1 MVLAEVG
8 LGAFPPGA
16 HEPVIQTGADGGA
29 YQRNHAT
36 RPLLNH
42 LSAGARGD
50 TLDDAWDELV
60 DNFFLQ
66 KFAAD
71 IDSGRA
77 GGGDPEFGDFAIGVE
92 LKTVNQAQLL
102 NRAHG
107 DGGKDAEIGDD
118 GDQPA
123 KAEAGALNGCESHS
137 AVNYIV
143 GHRVEFAYLERIY
156 SVIAA
161 DGHPVSSSELYQE
174 SCRINLNR
182 GVGARQARD
191 QRLFGASAQPRFGFR
206 IGHCIN
212 HSAARRRMP
221 SGHSSPCASITV
233 TPKNIMSTGKLQI
246 VPLGGLGEFGMNC
259 MAVRWGDDIIVID
272 AGLMFPEA
280 ELLGVDIVVPDISYL
295 IENRQ
300 RVRGIILTHGHEDHI
315 GALPWIL
322 SELKVPVWGTEF
334 TLAYVEDKLDE
345 HGLLEDADLREMH
358 AGERFKA
365 GVFTVHPIRV
375 THSLVDCVALA
386 IHTPLGVIIHT
397 GDFKV
402 DPTPT
407 DNHLFDLHS
416 FAEYGKQGVLALF
429 QDSTNVERKGYTPS
443 ERAVRRKFDEVFA
456 HTQRRLFISCF
467 SSSIHRIRLAVELA
481 HQHGRKVA
489 FVGRSMNNSAE
500 IAEDLGY
507 LEIPDGLVIN
517 PGEMKNFPP
526 EKVCVMISGTQGE
539 PMSALSR
546 AAVDNHKH
554 AKIEKGDTVVLSSR
568 IIPGNEK
575 TIYRMIDHLFR
586 REAHVIYEDSTSPP
600 IHVSGHASQEE
611 LKLIINLVKPKYF
624 IPVHGEYRQLK
635 LHAEM
640 AGAMHS
646 SVGKVML
653 IESGD
658 ILEFDEHNA
667 RKAGRVNV
675 GRVCID
681 SGSRTDVVEDLIIKD
696 RRHLS
701 EDGIVLPIIAIN
713 KLTGRV
719 ETAPEIVTRGFN
731 PGEDGL
737 LDGARRIVEDTLAH
751 SSEEEKADYGVIKEK
766 IRADLK
772 RYISRQTQK
781 RPLIMPVILEI

>member
-1 MVLAEVG
+1 
-8 LGAFPPGA
+8 
-16 HEPVIQTGADGGA
+16 
-29 YQRNHAT
+29 
-36 RPLLNH
+36 
-42 LSAGARGD
+42 
-50 TLDDAWDELV
+50 
-60 DNFFLQ
+60 
-66 KFAAD
+66 
-71 IDSGRA
+71 
-77 GGGDPEFGDFAIGVE
+77 
-92 LKTVNQAQLL
+92 
-102 NRAHG
+102 
-107 DGGKDAEIGDD
+107 
-118 GDQPA
+118 
-123 KAEAGALNGCESHS
+123 
-137 AVNYIV
+137 
-143 GHRVEFAYLERIY
+143 
-156 SVIAA
+156 
-161 DGHPVSSSELYQE
+161 
-174 SCRINLNR
+174 
-182 GVGARQARD
+182 
-191 QRLFGASAQPRFGFR
+191 
-206 IGHCIN
+206 
-212 HSAARRRMP
+212 
-221 SGHSSPCASITV
+221 
-233 TPKNIMSTGKLQI
+233 

-259 MAVRWGDDIIVID
+259 MAMRWGDDIIVID

-300 RVRGIILTHGHEDHI
+300 RVRAIVLTHGHEDHI

-322 SELKVPVWGTEF
+322 SELNVPVWGTEF
-334 TLAYVEDKLDE
+334 TLAYVEDKLEE
-345 HGLLEDADLREMH
+345 HGLLENAELHEIRTN
-358 AGERFKA
+358 ERFKA
-365 GVFTVHPIRV
+365 GPFTIHPIHV
-375 THSLVDCVALA
+375 THSLVDCVSLA
-386 IHTPLGVIIHT
+386 IHTPLGVVIHT

-407 DNHLFDLHS
+407 DNKMFDLHS
-416 FAEYGKQGVLALF
+416 FAEYGKEGVLALF

-456 HTQRRLFISCF
+456 RTERRLFISCF
-467 SSSIHRIRLAVELA
+467 SSSIHRIKLAVELA
-481 HQHGRKVA
+481 WEHGRKVA
-489 FVGRSMNNSAE
+489 FIGRSMTSSSE

-507 LEIPDGLVIN
+507 IEIPEGLLIH
-517 PGEMKNFPP
+517 PGEMKNYPP

-575 TIYRMIDHLFR
+575 AIYRMIDHLFR
-586 REAHVIYEDSTSPP
+586 RQAHVIYEDGSSPP
-600 IHVSGHASQEE
+600 IHVSGHGSQEE

-624 IPVHGEYRQLK
+624 IPIHGEYRQLK

-640 AGAMHS
+640 AAAMHS
-646 SVGKVML
+646 SVGSVML

-658 ILEFDEHNA
+658 TLEFDELGA

-713 KLTGRV
+713 KLSGRV
-719 ETAPEIVTRGFN
+719 ETPPEIVTRGFAA
-731 PGEDGL
+731 GEDGFV
-737 LDGARRIVEDTLAH
+737 DGARQLVMQTLE
-751 SSEEEKADYGVIKEK
+751 SSSAEEKADYGVIKEK

-772 RYISRQTQK
+772 RYISKQTQK

>member
-1 MVLAEVG
+1 
-8 LGAFPPGA
+8 
-16 HEPVIQTGADGGA
+16 
-29 YQRNHAT
+29 
-36 RPLLNH
+36 
-42 LSAGARGD
+42 
-50 TLDDAWDELV
+50 
-60 DNFFLQ
+60 
-66 KFAAD
+66 
-71 IDSGRA
+71 
-77 GGGDPEFGDFAIGVE
+77 
-92 LKTVNQAQLL
+92 
-102 NRAHG
+102 
-107 DGGKDAEIGDD
+107 
-118 GDQPA
+118 
-123 KAEAGALNGCESHS
+123 
-137 AVNYIV
+137 
-143 GHRVEFAYLERIY
+143 
-156 SVIAA
+156 
-161 DGHPVSSSELYQE
+161 
-174 SCRINLNR
+174 
-182 GVGARQARD
+182 
-191 QRLFGASAQPRFGFR
+191 
-206 IGHCIN
+206 
-212 HSAARRRMP
+212 MP
-221 SGHSSPCASITV
+221 
-233 TPKNIMSTGKLQI
+233 TGKLQVI
-246 VPLGGLGEFGMNC
+246 PLGGLGEFGMNC

-272 AGLMFPEA
+272 GGLMFPEA

-295 IENRQ
+295 TENRSK
-300 RVRGIILTHGHEDHI
+300 VRGIILTHGHEDHI

-322 SELKVPVWGTEF
+322 SELNVPVWGTEF

-345 HGLLEDADLREMH
+345 HGLLDDAVINEMRPN
-358 AGERFKA
+358 ERFKLGA
-365 GVFTVHPIRV
+365 FTIHPIQV

-386 IHTPLGVIIHT
+386 IHCPLGVIIHT

-407 DNHLFDLHS
+407 DNKLFDLHT

-456 HTQRRLFISCF
+456 HTKRRLFISCF
-467 SSSIHRIRLAVELA
+467 SSSIHRINLAVQLA
-481 HQHGRKVA
+481 HEHGRKVA
-489 FVGRSMNNSAE
+489 FIGRSMNNSAE

-507 LEIPDGLVIN
+507 IEVPEGLVIN

-526 EKVCVMISGTQGE
+526 EKVCVLISGTQGE

-586 REAHVIYEDSTSPP
+586 REAHVIYEDGTSPP

-611 LKLIINLVKPKYF
+611 LKLIINLVKPRYF
-624 IPVHGEYRQLK
+624 IPIHGEYRQLK

-640 AGAMHS
+640 AAAMRS

-658 ILEFDEHNA
+658 TLEFDELGA
-667 RKAGRVNV
+667 RKTARVKV

-681 SGSRTDVVEDLIIKD
+681 SGNRTDVVEDLIIKD
-696 RRHLS
+696 RLHLS

-713 KLTGRV
+713 KLSG
-719 ETAPEIVTRGFN
+719 EAESAPEIVTRGFN
-731 PGEDGL
+731 PGDDGL
-737 LDGARRIVEDTLAH
+737 MEGAKRIVEDTLAH

-772 RYISRQTQK
+772 RYISKQTQK

>member
-1 MVLAEVG
+1 
-8 LGAFPPGA
+8 
-16 HEPVIQTGADGGA
+16 
-29 YQRNHAT
+29 
-36 RPLLNH
+36 
-42 LSAGARGD
+42 
-50 TLDDAWDELV
+50 
-60 DNFFLQ
+60 
-66 KFAAD
+66 
-71 IDSGRA
+71 
-77 GGGDPEFGDFAIGVE
+77 
-92 LKTVNQAQLL
+92 
-102 NRAHG
+102 
-107 DGGKDAEIGDD
+107 
-118 GDQPA
+118 
-123 KAEAGALNGCESHS
+123 
-137 AVNYIV
+137 
-143 GHRVEFAYLERIY
+143 
-156 SVIAA
+156 
-161 DGHPVSSSELYQE
+161 
-174 SCRINLNR
+174 
-182 GVGARQARD
+182 
-191 QRLFGASAQPRFGFR
+191 
-206 IGHCIN
+206 
-212 HSAARRRMP
+212 MP
-221 SGHSSPCASITV
+221 
-233 TPKNIMSTGKLQI
+233 TGKLHI

-300 RVRGIILTHGHEDHI
+300 RVRAIVLTHGHEDHI

-322 SELKVPVWGTEF
+322 SELNVPVWGTEF
-334 TLAYVEDKLDE
+334 TLAYVEDKLEE
-345 HGLLEDADLREMH
+345 HGLLDDAELHEMR
-358 AGERFKA
+358 AGERFKV
-365 GVFTVHPIRV
+365 GPFTIHPIHV
-375 THSLVDCVALA
+375 THSLVDCVSLA
-386 IHTPLGVIIHT
+386 IHTPLGVLIHT

-407 DNHLFDLHS
+407 DNKMFDLHA
-416 FAEYGKQGVLALF
+416 FAEYGKEGVLALF

-456 HTQRRLFISCF
+456 HTKRRLFISCF
-467 SSSIHRIRLAVELA
+467 SSSIHRIKLAVELA
-481 HQHGRKVA
+481 WEHGRKVT
-489 FVGRSMNNSAE
+489 FVGRSMTNSSE

-507 LEIPDGLVIN
+507 IEIPEGLLIH
-517 PGEMKNFPP
+517 PGDMKNYPP

-575 TIYRMIDHLFR
+575 AIYRMIDHLFR
-586 REAHVIYEDSTSPP
+586 RQAHVIYEDGSSPP
-600 IHVSGHASQEE
+600 IHVSGHGSQEE

-646 SVGKVML
+646 SVGNVML

-658 ILEFDEHNA
+658 ILELDELGA

-713 KLTGRV
+713 KLSGRV
-719 ETAPEIVTRGFN
+719 ETSPEIVTRGFA
-731 PGEDGL
+731 PGEDGFV
-737 LDGARRIVEDTLAH
+737 DGARQLVMQTLEL
-751 SSEEEKADYGVIKEK
+751 SSDEERADYGVIKEK

-772 RYISRQTQK
+772 RYISKQTQK

>member
-1 MVLAEVG
+1 
-8 LGAFPPGA
+8 
-16 HEPVIQTGADGGA
+16 
-29 YQRNHAT
+29 
-36 RPLLNH
+36 
-42 LSAGARGD
+42 
-50 TLDDAWDELV
+50 
-60 DNFFLQ
+60 
-66 KFAAD
+66 
-71 IDSGRA
+71 
-77 GGGDPEFGDFAIGVE
+77 
-92 LKTVNQAQLL
+92 
-102 NRAHG
+102 
-107 DGGKDAEIGDD
+107 
-118 GDQPA
+118 
-123 KAEAGALNGCESHS
+123 
-137 AVNYIV
+137 
-143 GHRVEFAYLERIY
+143 
-156 SVIAA
+156 
-161 DGHPVSSSELYQE
+161 
-174 SCRINLNR
+174 
-182 GVGARQARD
+182 
-191 QRLFGASAQPRFGFR
+191 
-206 IGHCIN
+206 
-212 HSAARRRMP
+212 MP
-221 SGHSSPCASITV
+221 S
-233 TPKNIMSTGKLQI
+233 GKLQI

-259 MAVRWGDDIIVID
+259 MALRWGDDIIVID

-295 IENRQ
+295 VENRQ
-300 RVRGIILTHGHEDHI
+300 RVRGIVLTHGHEDHI

-322 SELKVPVWGTEF
+322 SELNVPVWGTEF

-345 HGLLEDADLREMH
+345 HGLLDEADLREIRP
-358 AGERFKA
+358 GERIKV
-365 GVFTVHPIRV
+365 GPFTIHPIQV

-386 IHTPLGVIIHT
+386 IHTPLGVVMHT

-407 DNHLFDLHS
+407 DNRLFDLHA
-416 FAEYGKQGVLALF
+416 FAEYGKEGVLALL

-456 HTQRRLFISCF
+456 RTERRLFISCF
-467 SSSIHRIRLAVELA
+467 SSSIHRIKLTVDLAFE
-481 HQHGRKVA
+481 HGRKIS
-489 FVGRSMNNSAE
+489 FIGRSMNNSAE

-507 LEIPDGLVIN
+507 IEIPEGLLIH
-517 PGEMKNFPP
+517 PGEMKTFPP
-526 EKVCVMISGTQGE
+526 QKVCVLISGTQGE

-575 TIYRMIDHLFR
+575 AIYRMVDHLFR
-586 REAHVIYEDSTSPP
+586 REAHVIYEDGSSPP
-600 IHVSGHASQEE
+600 VHVSGHASQEE
-611 LKLIINLVKPKYF
+611 LKLIINLVKPRYF

-640 AGAMHS
+640 AASMHG
-646 SVGKVML
+646 SVGQVIL

-658 ILEFDEHNA
+658 ILEFDELGA
-667 RKAGRVNV
+667 RKVGKVNV

-696 RRHLS
+696 RRHIS

-713 KLTGRV
+713 KLTGVV
-719 ETAPEIVTRGFN
+719 ETPPEIVTRGFN

-737 LDGARRIVEDTLAH
+737 MEGAKQIVIQTLDV

-772 RYISRQTQK
+772 RYINKQTQK

>member
-1 MVLAEVG
+1 
-8 LGAFPPGA
+8 
-16 HEPVIQTGADGGA
+16 
-29 YQRNHAT
+29 
-36 RPLLNH
+36 
-42 LSAGARGD
+42 
-50 TLDDAWDELV
+50 
-60 DNFFLQ
+60 
-66 KFAAD
+66 
-71 IDSGRA
+71 
-77 GGGDPEFGDFAIGVE
+77 
-92 LKTVNQAQLL
+92 
-102 NRAHG
+102 
-107 DGGKDAEIGDD
+107 
-118 GDQPA
+118 
-123 KAEAGALNGCESHS
+123 
-137 AVNYIV
+137 
-143 GHRVEFAYLERIY
+143 
-156 SVIAA
+156 
-161 DGHPVSSSELYQE
+161 
-174 SCRINLNR
+174 
-182 GVGARQARD
+182 
-191 QRLFGASAQPRFGFR
+191 
-206 IGHCIN
+206 
-212 HSAARRRMP
+212 MP
-221 SGHSSPCASITV
+221 
-233 TPKNIMSTGKLQI
+233 TGKLQV

-259 MAVRWGDDIIVID
+259 MAVRWADDIIVID

-300 RVRGIILTHGHEDHI
+300 RIRGIILTHGHEDHI

-322 SELKVPVWGTEF
+322 SELKVPVYGTEF

-345 HGLLEDADLREMH
+345 HGLLDDADIREMR
-358 AGERFKA
+358 ANERIKLGA
-365 GVFTVHPIRV
+365 FTVHPIQV

-386 IHTPLGVIIHT
+386 IHCPLGVIIHT

-407 DNHLFDLHS
+407 DNKLFDLHT
-416 FAEYGKQGVLALF
+416 FAEYGKEGVLALF

-456 HTQRRLFISCF
+456 HTKRRLFISCF
-467 SSSIHRIRLAVELA
+467 SSSIHRINLAVELA
-481 HQHGRKVA
+481 YQHGRKVA
-489 FVGRSMNNSAE
+489 FIGRSMNNSAE

-507 LEIPDGLVIN
+507 IEVPEGLVIN
-517 PGEMKNFPP
+517 PGEMKTFPP
-526 EKVCVMISGTQGE
+526 EKVCVLISGTQGE

-586 REAHVIYEDSTSPP
+586 REAHVIYEDGTSPP

-611 LKLIINLVKPKYF
+611 LKLIINLVKPRYF

-640 AGAMHS
+640 AAAMRG

-658 ILEFDEHNA
+658 VLEFDELGA
-667 RKAGRVNV
+667 RKTGKVNV

-681 SGSRTDVVEDLIIKD
+681 SGNRTDVVEDLIIKD

-713 KLTGRV
+713 KLSGKV
-719 ETAPEIVTRGFN
+719 ETTPEIVTRGFN
-731 PGEDGL
+731 VGEDGFME
-737 LDGARRIVEDTLAH
+737 GAKRIVEDTLAF
-751 SSEEEKADYGVIKEK
+751 SSEEEKGDYGVIKEK

-772 RYISRQTQK
+772 RYINKQSQK